1 MDKQQSELVAPPPP
15 LLALEIG
22 GEREKEAHLNEIAN
36 IYEEGDE
43 GKEEYEQFLLESHK
57 IPEKYSLS
65 KLGLEQAIDSMV
77 RPYIKTR
84 PLNPKNPITDFHAPR
99 SPRTPELDNKHD
111 SIENRR
117 LKAAQNHGPKAAAVK
132 RHENKSPRKLGR
144 LLAAKVK
151 SGQVTKYKA
160 GVAFNLDKFKSLV
173 ENAVA
178 ATASVMNATPSELI
192 EKMARMIDENPVS
205 ASLKDG
211 TAEVV
216 TKPED
221 ITFDDEPLPL
231 DHAVMQRLEK
241 VWADLDIAAMA
252 QVDNL
257 IRYNWC
263 GGARNE
269 HLELLVQ
276 LWENLRDANKT
287 MEGNVMEG
295 KITAESARLDAFF
308 FFESSAHC

>member
-111 SIENRR
+111 SIENCR
-117 LKAAQNHGPKAAAVK
+117 LKAAQNHGPKVAAVK
-132 RHENKSPRKLGR
+132 RHENKSPRKLER
-144 LLAAKVK
+144 LLAAMVK
-151 SGQVTKYKA
+151 QV
-160 GVAFNLDKFKSLV
+160 
-173 ENAVA
+173 
-178 ATASVMNATPSELI
+178 
-192 EKMARMIDENPVS
+192 MARYEVATTAAPPV
-205 ASLKDG
+205 L
-211 TAEVV
+211 AEG
-216 TKPED
+216 
-221 ITFDDEPLPL
+221 EPARHTPRQQLG
-231 DHAVMQRLEK
+231 RLESLQPP
-241 VWADLDIAAMA
+241 ASHA
-252 QVDNL
+252 
-257 IRYNWC
+257 
-263 GGARNE
+263 G
-269 HLELLVQ
+269 
-276 LWENLRDANKT
+276 
-287 MEGNVMEG
+287 
-295 KITAESARLDAFF
+295 
-308 FFESSAHC
+308 